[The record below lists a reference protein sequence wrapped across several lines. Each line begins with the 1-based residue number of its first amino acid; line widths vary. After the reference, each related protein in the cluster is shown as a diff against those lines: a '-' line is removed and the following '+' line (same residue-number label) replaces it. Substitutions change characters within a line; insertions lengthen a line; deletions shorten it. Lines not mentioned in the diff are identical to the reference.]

1 MLQAEIGLM
10 ALVVGLYLYDA
21 ALLLYC
27 NEGVLRPRGR
37 DAWAVGFGS
46 ARFQLRGKELYLP
59 NPFLMHKPL
68 FRLAWT
74 MEGLD
79 QEESQGKGKGG
90 GKAADKGAGRQGAGR
105 QDAAARRWTAARG
118 SYRGAAPM
126 LWGIALGL
134 FVLLPLGLFSRLG
147 EPMLLLALALTYL
160 NLFALLAWLWFS
172 RKRLGLAPRRVASM
186 AFETLSCPPFALN
199 LVRHLSLARAVD
211 EDLAGA
217 ARRLQRPA
225 DWELTRHA
233 LLARLQEEIESEV
246 EASPRQ
252 LRLQAH
258 HHALAQESP

>member
-10 ALVVGLYLYDA
+10 ALVAGLYFYDA
-21 ALLLYC
+21 ALLLHC
-27 NEGVLRPRGR
+27 NEGVLRPKGR

-59 NPFLMHKPL
+59 HPLLMHKPL

-79 QEESQGKGKGG
+79 QEENQGKGKAE
-90 GKAADKGAGRQGAGR
+90 GKAVDKAVDKGAGQ
-105 QDAAARRWTAARG
+105 QEAAARRWTDARG

-126 LWGIALGL
+126 LWGIALAL
-134 FVLLPLGLFSRLG
+134 FVLLPFGLFSRLG

-160 NLFALLAWLWFS
+160 NLITLLAWLWFS

-186 AFETLSCPPFALN
+186 AFEALTCPPFALN

-211 EDLAGA
+211 EDLARA

-225 DWELTRHA
+225 DWEFTRHA

-252 LRLQAH
+252 QRLKAH
-258 HHALAQESP
+258 HHTLAREAP

>member
-10 ALVVGLYLYDA
+10 ALVLGLYLYDA
-21 ALLLYC
+21 ALLLHC
-27 NEGVLRPRGR
+27 NEGVLRPKGR

-59 NPFLMHKPL
+59 HPFLMHKPL

-79 QEESQGKGKGG
+79 QAANQEK
-90 GKAADKGAGRQGAGR
+90 GKAAGKGAGK
-105 QDAAARRWTAARG
+105 QDAAARWTAARG

-126 LWGIALGL
+126 LWGIALAL

-160 NLFALLAWLWFS
+160 NLIALLAWLWFS

-186 AFETLSCPPFALN
+186 AFEALSCPPFALN

-211 EDLAGA
+211 EDLARA

-225 DWELTRHA
+225 DWEFTRQA
-233 LLARLQEEIESEV
+233 LLARLREEIESEV

-252 LRLQAH
+252 LRLKAH
-258 HHALAQESP
+258 HHALAQEAP